1 MKNENNEIK
10 QNDNHLHINEIND
23 NQKKNFK
30 SRLIVGILI
39 VLILF
44 PCILLGG
51 WFWFALVLFMLVI
64 STHELINTPKKGK
77 YKFKWL
83 IYIFSYI
90 MMISLT
96 FWMFFKNNLM
106 DFYNYFHEFHTF
118 DGFDFSLEKSFPQPS
133 LSVCCFAVN
142 IGFFF
147 LIVLIDKDFSI
158 SDAFYFITMFF
169 VTSLGMQCFLYLRY
183 VPFTVV
189 NTDITTTLN
198 SNVNLFKYLGSSLLI
213 ILVIISAF
221 GNDIGAY
228 VVGVLFGKHKMTSI
242 SPKKTWEGFFGGIIF
257 SFILTSLYGIIFSA
271 CGIPI
276 LEGVLDLEHWYNILI
291 LAIFNPLVGTMGDL
305 LFSSIKRHFEIKD
318 FGTILK
324 SHGGV
329 LDRID
334 SLILV
339 SISTALFVLVMINK
353 WNLFI

>member
-1 MKNENNEIK
+1 MENKDKEIK
-10 QNDNHLHINEIND
+10 RNDNHLHVNEIND

-30 SRLIVGILI
+30 SRIIVAIIL
-39 VLILF
+39 VLILV
-44 PCILLGG
+44 PCIILGG
-51 WFWFALVLFMLVI
+51 WFWFALVVFLLIV
-64 STHELINTPKKGK
+64 STHELINTPKKGMEK
-77 YKFKWL
+77 YKWI
-83 IYIFSYI
+83 IYVFSYI
-90 MMISLT
+90 MMFSLT

-106 DFYNYFHEFHTF
+106 DFYNYYHVNGNF
-118 DGFDFSLEKSFPQPS
+118 DGFIFNLEKSFPQPS
-133 LSVCCFAVN
+133 LSVSCFAINV
-142 IGFFF
+142 GFFF
-147 LIVLIDKDFSI
+147 LLVLLDKDFTI

-169 VTSLGMQCFLYLRY
+169 VLSLGMQCFLYLRY

-189 NTDITTTLN
+189 NNEITTTLN
-198 SNVNLFKYLGSSLLI
+198 SNEYIFKYLGSSLLMF
-213 ILVIISAF
+213 LVIISAF

-228 VVGVLFGKHKMTSI
+228 VLGVLFGKHKMTSI

-276 LEGVLDLEHWYNILI
+276 LEGVLDLDHWYNILI
-291 LAIFNPLVGTMGDL
+291 LAIFNPLIGTMGDL
-305 LFSSIKRHFEIKD
+305 LFSSIKRYFNIKD

-324 SHGGV
+324 SHGGI